1 MMGELAWEIVPF
13 RYVLP
18 FQLRRPESQNPLE
31 VGKVTPA
38 YGKDVINVTNNLS
51 IIGNNLWL
59 DRP

>member
-31 VGKVTPA
+31 VGKVTFT
-38 YGKDVINVTNNLS
+38 YGKGVNNPTNNLS
-51 IIGNNLWL
+51 TIRNNLWP